1 MIYPDKMK
9 MKHFDLKKAVG
20 LVSGFLNKILLS
32 FVFVNF
38 LSIVSLCNYVGGKA
52 HDFHRSFLHYGNS
65 HEHHKHFSLL
75 SVR

>member
-1 MIYPDKMK
+1 MK

-38 LSIVSLCNYVGGKA
+38 
-52 HDFHRSFLHYGNS
+52 
-65 HEHHKHFSLL
+65 FSLFPYAIMWVGKL
-75 SVR
+75 MTSIGLFSMMETHMSTISNLACYLLDS